1 MELRSLLAKLGEME
15 QATAAEPAAEA
26 TTIKEA
32 YIKSSKDAIQVLAN
46 LRAMGKQAERG
57 GQLPPGFANTVVNDL
72 WDVITWIE
80 GNMRVPEPSIF
91 DDVTTEAKKPD
102 FLDVD
107 KDGDKSEPMKK
118 ALKDKEKV
126 DEAMVVQADGSE
138 AMALLGILKLAGMP
152 APQPAAE
159 ERDVE
164 LANTPSEHEFP
175 HDAAVPAG
183 TDLHKQ
189 KGAYRAAAGADNAM
203 AVEELNKLEGKL
215 KGMFESMIE
224 AGV

>member
-15 QATAAEPAAEA
+15 QTAAEPAAEK
-26 TTIKEA
+26 TEIKEA
-32 YIKSSKDAIQVLAN
+32 YIRSSKDAIQVLAN
-46 LRAMGKQAERG
+46 LRAMGKQSEHG

-72 WDVITWIE
+72 YDVITWIE
-80 GNMRVPEPSIF
+80 ANIRE
-91 DDVTTEAKKPD
+91 DVTTEAKKPD

-224 AGV
+224 SGE

>member
-15 QATAAEPAAEA
+15 QTVAEPAAEN
-26 TTIKEA
+26 TEIKEA
-32 YIKSSKDAIQVLAN
+32 YIKSRKDAIQVLAN
-46 LRAMGKQAERG
+46 LRAMGKQSEHG

-72 WDVITWIE
+72 YDVITWIE
-80 GNMRVPEPSIF
+80 ANIRE
-91 DDVTTEAKKPD
+91 DVTTEAKKPD

-224 AGV
+224 SGE

>member
-15 QATAAEPAAEA
+15 QTAAEPAAEN
-26 TTIKEA
+26 TEIKEA
-32 YIKSSKDAIQVLAN
+32 YIKTSKDAIQVLGA
-46 LRAMGKQAERG
+46 LRAIGKQSEL
-57 GQLPPGFANTVVNDL
+57 GQKPLPPGFANQVVNDL
-72 WDVITWIE
+72 YDVMTWIE
-80 GNMRVPEPSIF
+80 ANIRE
-91 DDVTTEAKKPD
+91 DVTTEAKKPD

-107 KDGDKSEPMKK
+107 KDGDKEEPMSK
-118 ALKDKEKV
+118 AIKDKEKV

-159 ERDVE
+159 EREVE

-224 AGV
+224 AGE

>member
-15 QATAAEPAAEA
+15 QTAAEPAAEN
-26 TTIKEA
+26 TEIKEA
-32 YIKSSKDAIQVLAN
+32 YIRSSKDAIQVLAN
-46 LRAMGKQAERG
+46 LRAMGKQSEHG

-72 WDVITWIE
+72 YDVITWIE
-80 GNMRVPEPSIF
+80 ANIRE
-91 DDVTTEAKKPD
+91 DVTTEAKKPD

-107 KDGDKSEPMKK
+107 KDGDKEEPMKK

-152 APQPAAE
+152 APQPAVE

-164 LANTPSEHEFP
+164 LAYTPDEHEFP
-175 HDAAVPAG
+175 HDAAVPSG

-189 KGAYRAAAGADNAM
+189 KGAYRAVAGADNAM

>member
-15 QATAAEPAAEA
+15 QTAAEPAAEA

-32 YIKSSKDAIQVLAN
+32 YTSNDIIKILGN
-46 LRAMGKQAERG
+46 LRAIGKQHERVD
-57 GQLPPGFANTVVNDL
+57 QEPPTRGFANQVVNDL
-72 WDVITWIE
+72 YGVMTWIE
-80 GNMRVPEPSIF
+80 ANIRE
-91 DDVTTEAKKPD
+91 DVTTEAKKPD

-107 KDGDKSEPMKK
+107 KDGDKEEPMSK
-118 ALKDKEKV
+118 AIKDKEKV

-159 ERDVE
+159 EREVE

-175 HDAAVPAG
+175 HDAAVPSG

-224 AGV
+224 AGE